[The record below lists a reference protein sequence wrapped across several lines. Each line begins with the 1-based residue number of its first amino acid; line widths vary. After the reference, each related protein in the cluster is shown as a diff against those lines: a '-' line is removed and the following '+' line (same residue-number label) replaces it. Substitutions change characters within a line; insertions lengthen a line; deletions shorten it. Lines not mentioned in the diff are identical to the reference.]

1 MSFER
6 YNWTLAQF
14 QIKTQFQYPW
24 SSSLIVYFDLMKHVL
39 KLVIDIYLELSTI
52 LKSPE
57 ELDGEQFEQFENEL
71 YVVKEWIR

>member
-1 MSFER
+1 M
-6 YNWTLAQF
+6 WTTF
-14 QIKTQFQYPW
+14 QIKVWLY
-24 SSSLIVYFDLMKHVL
+24 SFDPIKHVL

>member
-1 MSFER
+1 M
-6 YNWTLAQF
+6 
-14 QIKTQFQYPW
+14 
-24 SSSLIVYFDLMKHVL
+24 IVYVDLMKHVL